1 MPESEIILGAEGNAR
16 DRAEEMDF
24 FLEAAME
31 PSVTATGQGSREK
44 RTLVD
49 RFCSTVKRAATFLSR
64 PFKAPE
70 EGAGPRD
77 GGFHPQ
83 GSPAGLGGERGSPR
97 ATDPEE
103 DPPVFL
109 LGTGGRTGSTLLQR
123 LIISTREVM
132 LWGEHDGHLLA
143 AVESW
148 VNGMQAWHD
157 RSGGAQYQRFL
168 RKGCRTFIPNI
179 TPPMEWFQR
188 GARAAFRESLGGPA
202 AQLGFPRW
210 GFKEI
215 RYEGQAALTLAAL
228 FPEARF
234 VVLTR
239 NPADALRSIKS
250 TPWYGSDYE
259 ADPARFLAEWS
270 ACASSLLDALPRL
283 GPGLLVRYE
292 DLQEDREASLAA
304 LAHHLGL
311 DPAGFDRSLF
321 GTVHRGSSTPPLG
334 LEAEDLAALAHPVIQ
349 ETTARLGYSLPR

>member
-1 MPESEIILGAEGNAR
+1 MPASETILGVAGNAR

-49 RFCSTVKRAATFLSR
+49 RLCSTVKRAADFLSR
-64 PFKAPE
+64 PFKA
-70 EGAGPRD
+70 
-77 GGFHPQ
+77 Q
-83 GSPAGLGGERGSPR
+83 GLLAGLGGERRSPGVK
-97 ATDPEE
+97 DPEE

-123 LIISTREVM
+123 LVISTREVM
-132 LWGEHDGHLLA
+132 LWGEHGGHLLA

-157 RSGGAQYQRFL
+157 RSGGAQYRRFL

-215 RYEGQAALTLAAL
+215 RYGGQAALTLAAL

-250 TPWYGSDYE
+250 TPWYGSDYA
-259 ADPARFLAEWS
+259 ADPARFLAEWE

-283 GPGLLVRYE
+283 GPRLDFGGT
-292 DLQEDREASLAA
+292 AA
-304 LAHHLGL
+304 
-311 DPAGFDRSLF
+311 
-321 GTVHRGSSTPPLG
+321 
-334 LEAEDLAALAHPVIQ
+334 
-349 ETTARLGYSLPR
+349 